1 METDSEARN
10 KARLDSEVMAR
21 MKGESEVMSRMKGEN
36 ESRLDNETI
45 TQTNE
50 GNVGVNATRHA
61 QPIRRTV
68 PVLKE
73 GVSSHPSYS
82 QSFPTAKGT
91 RVELESTHS
100 ICIQLQ
106 QGHAVRESA

>member
-1 METDSEARN
+1 METDNEARN
-10 KARLDSEVMAR
+10 KSRLDSEGMSR
-21 MKGESEVMSRMKGEN
+21 MKGESEARV
-36 ESRLDNETI
+36 DNETTTT
-45 TQTNE
+45 TQTSE
-50 GNVGVNATRHA
+50 GNVGVNANAHS
-61 QPIRRTV
+61 QLIRRTV

-100 ICIQLQ
+100 VRIQLQ

>member
-1 METDSEARN
+1 METDNEARN
-10 KARLDSEVMAR
+10 KSRLD
-21 MKGESEVMSRMKGEN
+21 SEVMSRMKGES
-36 ESRLDNETI
+36 EARGDNETTTT
-45 TQTNE
+45 TQTSE
-50 GNVGVNATRHA
+50 GNVGVNANAHS
-61 QPIRRTV
+61 QLIRRTV

-100 ICIQLQ
+100 VRIQLQ

>member
-21 MKGESEVMSRMKGEN
+21 MKGEN
-36 ESRLDNETI
+36 ESRLDNETTTT
-45 TQTNE
+45 TQTSE

-100 ICIQLQ
+100 VRIQLQ